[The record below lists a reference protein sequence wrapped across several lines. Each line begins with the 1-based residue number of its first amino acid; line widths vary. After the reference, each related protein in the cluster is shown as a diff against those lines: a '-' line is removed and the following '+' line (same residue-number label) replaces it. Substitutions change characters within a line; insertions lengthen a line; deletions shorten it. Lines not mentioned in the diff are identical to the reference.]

1 MFHAGPDTNGG
12 NPNSADDLIV
22 EENED
27 VIKALKRLSPQDSY
41 DRVYRI
47 RRAMQCSLSHKL
59 LPKEEWTKIEEVRGR
74 AAVQCE
80 AQGKKRSADNLQ
92 DTPYLIPIIQ
102 QIRAE
107 SKEKESLDSMTIVKN
122 Q

>member
-1 MFHAGPDTNGG
+1 M
-12 NPNSADDLIV
+12 NSADDLIV

-59 LPKEEWTKIEEVRGR
+59 LPKEEWTKLDEVRSLSHLSMVLCRISHGR
-74 AAVQCE
+74 GV
-80 AQGKKRSADNLQ
+80 
-92 DTPYLIPIIQ
+92 P
-102 QIRAE
+102 
-107 SKEKESLDSMTIVKN
+107 SLRKTL
-122 Q
+122 